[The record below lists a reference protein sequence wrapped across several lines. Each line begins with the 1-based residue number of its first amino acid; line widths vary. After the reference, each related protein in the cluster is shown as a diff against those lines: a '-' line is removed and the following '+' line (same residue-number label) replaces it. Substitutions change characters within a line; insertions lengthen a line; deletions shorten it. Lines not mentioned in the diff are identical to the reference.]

1 MNVTQTVSRERR
13 LENHPL
19 EDGGGRRS
27 MGVLSAHQSHP
38 RGEPEQQW
46 PRAGPVHPGVSFRL
60 SKSTLP
66 FSLALIGIIHGDAHF
81 VHVLALL
88 GGGEA

>member
-1 MNVTQTVSRERR
+1 MNVTQTVSITRETTRKSY
-13 LENHPL
+13 PL

-27 MGVLSAHQSHP
+27 IGVLSAHQSHP

-81 VHVLALL
+81 VHVL